1 MNIPVTPAPDKRA
14 PIAAWAIIP
23 LAIAAIAACLLR
35 ADGALH
41 WDEPGYLYMGIY
53 RSFAELIAGQVQITG
68 IDDFTQGRI
77 LHVLQI
83 NALMG
88 LIGSSAGTFW
98 TLVVIHLFLLVG
110 ILMLT
115 HRMLRE
121 LLPHTAQVT
130 AGTLVAAMSP
140 IVIYMA
146 GKTLADT
153 EALAMATLATW
164 ALLRCSRGVS
174 ISRVLGA
181 AMAMAYITLTKNDMV
196 FMPAGLCAAVALV
209 PIAGIHRAR
218 VVGAGILSAVGAVAI
233 SMLALEALG
242 IGIGRYLASYA
253 DALERAPPLAA
264 KLMNISTELGVLWAL
279 VIAAWLSTRRR
290 EAAFLTLWLAF
301 AMSPFVLL
309 VVRRAEDCSRAKML
323 IMEAGGRAPLVA
335 KIEKAEAIDHLDEI
349 IATAD
354 AIMVARGDLGVETSV
369 ELVPVYQKRIIAK
382 SVKAGKM
389 VITATQMLQ
398 SMVSN
403 PRPTRAEASDVA
415 NAVWDGTDALMLS
428 NETASGQYPVPAVET
443 MCRIIESAE
452 SGKEPA
458 QDKIAH
464 WVGRQT
470 GRVSRALCE
479 AAAFASDEM
488 GTRVTAVLTESGLMA
503 RRLSALRPDQRIVA
517 LTNSEDVQNEL
528 ALIWG
533 VESLVVPSATTTDD
547 ILQAGEQAL
556 LESGVVEKGE
566 MIVIMAGRLSGL
578 GLSSSVTIFT
588 VGGTLA
594 PSRT

>member
-1 MNIPVTPAPDKRA
+1 MANKPVRKAKILATLGPASREPAVIENLIQSGANGVRINMSHGTREEQADDIQRARAAAKKLNRPLAVLVDLSGPKIRTRQLKDGQPVTLNAGDLFILTTRDILGDENEVATNYPDLPRVVE
-14 PIAAWAIIP
+14 PGSR
-23 LAIAAIAACLLR
+23 LLLDDGAIALVVESTNKTDVICRVINGGILGERKGINLPGVSLPIDSLTAKDIE
-35 ADGALH
+35 DLH
-41 WDEPGYLYMGIY
+41 W
-53 RSFAELIAGQVQITG
+53 
-68 IDDFTQGRI
+68 
-77 LHVLQI
+77 
-83 NALMG
+83 
-88 LIGSSAGTFW
+88 
-98 TLVVIHLFLLVG
+98 
-110 ILMLT
+110 
-115 HRMLRE
+115 
-121 LLPHTAQVT
+121 
-130 AGTLVAAMSP
+130 
-140 IVIYMA
+140 
-146 GKTLADT
+146 
-153 EALAMATLATW
+153 
-164 ALLRCSRGVS
+164 
-174 ISRVLGA
+174 
-181 AMAMAYITLTKNDMV
+181 
-196 FMPAGLCAAVALV
+196 AVAQDV
-209 PIAGIHRAR
+209 DYIA
-218 VVGAGILSAVGAVAI
+218 LS
-233 SMLALEALG
+233 
-242 IGIGRYLASYA
+242 
-253 DALERAPPLAA
+253 
-264 KLMNISTELGVLWAL
+264 
-279 VIAAWLSTRRR
+279 
-290 EAAFLTLWLAF
+290 F
-301 AMSPFVLL
+301 
-309 VVRRAEDCSRAKML
+309 VRRAEDCSRAKTL

-369 ELVPVYQKRIIAK
+369 ELVPVYQKRIIEK

-452 SGKEPA
+452 SASEPD
-458 QDKIAH
+458 QNKIEH
-464 WVGRQT
+464 WRGRQT

-479 AAAFASDEM
+479 AAAFAADEM

-517 LTNSEDVQNEL
+517 LTNSEEVQNEL

-533 VESLVVPSATTTDD
+533 VESLVVPSAATTED
-547 ILQAGEQAL
+547 ILQSGESAL